1 MRYICRKS
9 RNDYVKKLVTQDL
22 GFGKQIENALKKI
35 QIQKEMEKD
44 MDKHTELEDQDF
56 IDFHQE
62 IENQKQEDYKQY
74 HYKDEGAE

>member
-1 MRYICRKS
+1 
-9 RNDYVKKLVTQDL
+9 
-22 GFGKQIENALKKI
+22 
-35 QIQKEMEKD
+35 

-74 HYKDEGAE
+74 HYKDEEDE